1 MTNTPTMTDEELLE
15 LAEKAE
21 GESPESPQM
30 DALVIACTT
39 ARIKSLLLDRKAD
52 KSRIAELARERDAYR
67 TTLIEAGR
75 AGGAFLTDQVSRE
88 FLEGVPMQIAG
99 LVNALR
105 SRAETA
111 EAALTE
117 LRERVLGVVERYDD
131 GSQVELGSY
140 SGGAAK
146 EGAWGAMSL
155 IFRAPDGSSQV
166 RRYVATGPQQDWDA
180 QPADLK
186 GAGGV
191 KFIARIVM
199 SAVAL
204 ALMGLSGATALTL
217 LMIDS
222 RWDTFADKFLS
233 LVRVGVG
240 FGFGGLA
247 FCCLVIAGSALVSDD
262 FPDFKDP
269 SK

>member
-1 MTNTPTMTDEELLE
+1 
-15 LAEKAE
+15 
-21 GESPESPQM
+21 
-30 DALVIACTT
+30 
-39 ARIKSLLLDRKAD
+39 
-52 KSRIAELARERDAYR
+52 
-67 TTLIEAGR
+67 
-75 AGGAFLTDQVSRE
+75 
-88 FLEGVPMQIAG
+88 
-99 LVNALR
+99 
-105 SRAETA
+105 
-111 EAALTE
+111 
-117 LRERVLGVVERYDD
+117 
-131 GSQVELGSY
+131 
-140 SGGAAK
+140 
-146 EGAWGAMSL
+146 
-155 IFRAPDGSSQV
+155 
-166 RRYVATGPQQDWDA
+166 
-180 QPADLK
+180 
-186 GAGGV
+186 
-191 KFIARIVM
+191 M